1 MSWNNSNSKINTTKP
16 LLSHISYNCS
26 ELGIMRGWM
35 VVSNSKRGGHFLK
48 CKSMV
53 TAQSVEER
61 QSQQHAAA
69 CFTIRAFLP
78 LTVLPPP
85 CTLSSL
91 LGLAGWLVAVKFI
104 LREFTE
110 KTLFLEEI
118 QRLCTTLPIL
128 LHNITFS

>member
-35 VVSNSKRGGHFLK
+35 VVVVVVVVVSNSKRGGHFLK

-91 LGLAGWLVAVKFI
+91 LGLAGWLAGGCQI
-104 LREFTE
+104 HSER
-110 KTLFLEEI
+110 I
-118 QRLCTTLPIL
+118 
-128 LHNITFS
+128 